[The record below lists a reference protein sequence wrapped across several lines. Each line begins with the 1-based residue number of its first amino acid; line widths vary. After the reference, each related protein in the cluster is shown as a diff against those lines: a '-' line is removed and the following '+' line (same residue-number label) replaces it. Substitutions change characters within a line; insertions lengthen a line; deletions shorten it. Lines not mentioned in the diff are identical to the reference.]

1 MVYQDENSKFESL
14 TSWDSGISKM
24 SRGDPRS
31 WFICEFRKHLYNC
44 CVNLL
49 VVCEGLGRMCNPS
62 YSFLYLLDHAA
73 LSYQM
78 MRYILFCPN
87 VKLFVG
93 LKNHLDLWFSICALF
108 KNNCSK
114 NENTQK
120 LLKHKIID
128 VESFVSFLTFMNQVS
143 FS

>member
-1 MVYQDENSKFESL
+1 
-14 TSWDSGISKM
+14 
-24 SRGDPRS
+24 
-31 WFICEFRKHLYNC
+31 
-44 CVNLL
+44 
-49 VVCEGLGRMCNPS
+49 MCNPS

-93 LKNHLDLWFSICALF
+93 LKNQLDLCFSVCALF
-108 KNNCSK
+108 RNICSK
-114 NENTQK
+114 NQNTQT

-128 VESFVSFLTFMNQVS
+128 LESFVSFLTFMNPVS